1 MSGVT
6 TSRMRKREQ
15 KMKRI
20 MWANP
25 MIKSAGYDAQQQML
39 EIEFANNGQ
48 IWQFDNVPED
58 IWYRFRSHHR
68 PELFF
73 HNFIMGHY
81 PERECRKLGREP
93 RHTGNTNRGMKL

>member
-1 MSGVT
+1 
-6 TSRMRKREQ
+6 
-15 KMKRI
+15 
-20 MWANP
+20 

-58 IWYRFRSHHR
+58 IWYRFRSHHL

-81 PERECRKLGREP
+81 PECRKLGREP

>member
-1 MSGVT
+1 MDIYVRGDNKQDEKERT
-6 TSRMRKREQ
+6 KDE
-15 KMKRI
+15 
-20 MWANP
+20 ANNVG
-25 MIKSAGYDAQQQML
+25 KSHDQVCRVRCPAAML

-58 IWYRFRSHHR
+58 IWYRFRSHHL

-81 PERECRKLGREP
+81 PERRMQEMG
-93 RHTGNTNRGMKL
+93 

>member
-20 MWANP
+20 
-25 MIKSAGYDAQQQML
+25 ML

-58 IWYRFRSHHR
+58 IWYRFRSHHL

-81 PERECRKLGREP
+81 PERRMQEIG
-93 RHTGNTNRGMKL
+93 

>member
-1 MSGVT
+1 
-6 TSRMRKREQ
+6 
-15 KMKRI
+15 
-20 MWANP
+20 
-25 MIKSAGYDAQQQML
+25 ML

-58 IWYRFRSHHR
+58 IWYRFRSHHL

-81 PERECRKLGREP
+81 PERRMQEMG
-93 RHTGNTNRGMKL
+93 

>member
-20 MWANP
+20 MWANS

-58 IWYRFRSHHR
+58 IWYRFRSVDL

-81 PERECRKLGREP
+81 PERRMQEMG
-93 RHTGNTNRGMKL
+93 